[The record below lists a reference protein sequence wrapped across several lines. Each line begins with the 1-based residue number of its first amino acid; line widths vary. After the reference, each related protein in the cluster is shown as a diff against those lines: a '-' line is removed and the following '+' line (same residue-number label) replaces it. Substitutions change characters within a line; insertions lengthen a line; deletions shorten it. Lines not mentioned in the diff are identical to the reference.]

1 MPDTDLSAG
10 PCLTRAEA
18 LDIVDDLITS
28 HYGVSHLRFE
38 LHGTNTATTVV
49 SVHTIGAPGVR
60 RRKGTLEQVVL
71 AHRLPARSL
80 WGDILTVLSA
90 NLALPT
96 GCTATA
102 GCDIAADGTISR
114 RYGGARER
122 SGRGLGNAH
131 QS

>member
-1 MPDTDLSAG
+1 MPNTDLNTGA
-10 PCLTRAEA
+10 CLTRAEA

-38 LHGTNTATTVV
+38 LQGTARATTVI

-71 AHRLPARSL
+71 ARRLPISSL

-96 GCTATA
+96 GHAATS
-102 GCDIAADGTISR
+102 GCDIAADGSISR
-114 RYGGARER
+114 RYGTARAR
-122 SGRGLGNAH
+122 SGSALAHPH